1 MSQAPEVT
9 LRAATAA
16 DEQILLAWANDPVT
30 RAAGF
35 QPEPIP
41 AADHRRWLADR
52 LRSRSGRL
60 LIGIAGDTPVG
71 QVRLDRHADGR
82 VEVGIAVAPEA
93 RGRGIGATL
102 LALALDEARRDA
114 TLGPAAFIARIRP
127 DNAASIALFAGA
139 GFRRIGTTEVR
150 GFPCL
155 VYEADA

>member
-1 MSQAPEVT
+1 
-9 LRAATAA
+9 
-16 DEQILLAWANDPVT
+16 
-30 RAAGF
+30 
-35 QPEPIP
+35 
-41 AADHRRWLADR
+41 
-52 LRSRSGRL
+52 L

-114 TLGPAAFIARIRP
+114 ALGPKAFIARIRP